1 MAMTTWGAKTA
12 VLKRIRTRWEEF
24 LRSKSK
30 EDYITMYV
38 DVPFCESI
46 CSYCI
51 FRDSVLENK
60 SQIDEYL
67 KLLAKEM
74 SQFSAIFRGQKICS
88 LYIGGGTPSLLSIGH
103 IKQLVEMIAARF
115 DLEIGPEN
123 IYGIEVNPMHLSEA
137 LIDFLATSIFNKI
150 SVGIQSFDREVLAAV
165 NRRHPPNEILLYHLG
180 YLIASMRR
188 KKSIVNVDMMI
199 GLIEVYPFSR
209 RLNDNE
215 FVKYHHAVMDSLARI
230 MTQYEFRPAKSRASG
245 FTSHAFLNK
254 YTLSY
259 FARGYSH
266 EPRAYNNNL
275 GFGRRADS
283 YIIPLKFFYRKE
295 RDNFIILSDSE
306 ADQTSV
312 GHAEMLARAANNR
325 ASKKKI
331 FFV

>member
-1 MAMTTWGAKTA
+1 
-12 VLKRIRTRWEEF
+12 
-24 LRSKSK
+24 
-30 EDYITMYV
+30 MYV

-199 GLIEVYPFSR
+199 GLDKQTEASLKRDYELLANLTVPKIEVYPFSR